1 MVNASGMA
9 LEVWHYEPKSKQQA
23 MEGPHVNSPFKAA
36 LQVRGFPEGGRGEG
50 FPITVLGS

>member
-36 LQVRGFPEGGRGEG
+36 LQVHGLPEGGRVEG
-50 FPITVLGS
+50 FAITVLGS